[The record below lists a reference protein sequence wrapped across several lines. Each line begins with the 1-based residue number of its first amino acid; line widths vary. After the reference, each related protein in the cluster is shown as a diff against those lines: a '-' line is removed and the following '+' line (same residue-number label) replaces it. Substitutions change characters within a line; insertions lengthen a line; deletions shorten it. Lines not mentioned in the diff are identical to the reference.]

1 MKAAPPDKET
11 ARHKAL
17 CPSEILQMYPEE
29 TFDDFTRLAAQICD
43 TPAAVMTL
51 IDHNRLWFKSK
62 FGLTVTGTT
71 CEIGFCTHTLQQN
84 QVLVVQDALAD
95 ERFANDPSVTSEP
108 YIRFYAGAPLITSQG
123 QVLGALGVIDYV
135 PRELNLE
142 QLEGLQA
149 LSRQA
154 IAQLE
159 LRRNLADLAAQAT
172 QQSKQLEAKLDHR
185 QKEILDVFE
194 NGTVGLH
201 CLDANGFILW
211 ANQAELELLGYTRE
225 EFIGHHMANFYADKA
240 VSDDILQK
248 LSAKETLQNYEA
260 RLLCKDGSLR
270 YVLIETN
277 LLWEEGKFT
286 HMRCFTRDITAHKR
300 AEEAVQ
306 QAATENLRLARAVA
320 SASEGVIITDP
331 NQPDNPII
339 YVNPAFSQIT
349 GYQLEEVIGRNC
361 RFLQGSDTDPQTLEQ
376 IRHCI
381 AQRREFKATL
391 LNYRKDGQPFWN
403 ELKISP
409 VFSDEGSLL
418 YLVGLQTDITERKRA
433 EDALKESEN
442 RLRTIID
449 TEPECVKLVA
459 ADGTLLEMNAAG
471 LAMIE
476 VETAEEVIGKSVYSL
491 VAPEYK
497 EAFQA
502 FNEGICKFGNKG
514 SLEFE
519 LIGCKGTRRWM
530 ETHAVPLCNESNG
543 TLVQLAI
550 SRDITE
556 RKRAEEERDR
566 FFTLSLDM
574 LCIAGTDGY
583 FKRLNP
589 AWEKTLGYTQEEL
602 LSQPF
607 FNFVH
612 PEDRALTLAEVE
624 KLRTGAATI
633 YFENRYRAL
642 DGAYKWLAWTAIPLT
657 EEGLIYAIAR
667 DITCAKQ
674 IEQERLQLLQR
685 EQAAREAAQIA
696 HNRITNIL
704 ESITD
709 AFFTLDHEWRFTY
722 LNPQAEKLLCRTQER
737 LLGKR
742 LLDEFPEA
750 ASSAFSLEYHR
761 AISQNV
767 SVEFEEFYR
776 PLDAWFTVHAY
787 PSKEGLCVY
796 FNDITERKQA
806 QEALRS
812 SEERFR
818 LLAENSTDMISQHTT
833 EGIYLYASP
842 ACRTLLGY
850 APEDLIGHSA
860 YEFFHPDDL
869 AEIEKAHSAIL
880 DLPMTSTVTYRI
892 RCQDGRYIW
901 FETTSR
907 TVRDSET
914 GAVLEIY
921 AVSRDISDRKRA
933 EEALRESKERFRNLV
948 ETTSDWVWEVDE
960 NAVYT
965 YASPKVRDLL
975 GYEPEEVVGKTPFDF
990 MLPEEAARVSN
1001 IFDSIA
1007 AAQQPIKFLENI
1019 NIHKDGHLVV
1029 LESSG
1034 VPFFDAEGNFRGY
1047 RGMDRNITER
1057 KSVEAELRDLGAA
1070 LENAV
1075 EGISRLDTQG
1085 RYIAVNK
1092 AYANAVG
1099 YEPEEM
1105 IGMQWQVTV
1114 HPDDVE
1120 KLLVAYQQMLDLG
1133 KVEAEARG
1141 VRKDGSIFY
1150 EQVVM
1155 IAAYDSSKRFSGH
1168 HCFRKDITERKQAEQ
1183 KIREQAALLDVST
1196 EAIFVRDL
1204 NDQILFW
1211 NKGAERLYGWK
1222 AEEVLG
1228 KNVSELLY
1236 KKAAPDHKEMQRVFA
1251 ETGAWQGELH
1261 KVTKDGREL
1270 TVESR
1275 WTLVR
1280 DAQEQPKSILVVNT
1294 DITEKKKFEAQ
1305 FLRAQRMESIGTLA
1319 GGIAHD
1325 LNNVLAPILM
1335 AVQLLALKHQ
1345 DERSQQWLD
1354 ILETNAKRGADL
1366 VKQVVSFARGIE
1378 GDRTD
1383 VQIRHIISEIRQIAR
1398 ETFPKS
1404 IEVYIDVPQ
1413 ELWTVSGDTTQL
1425 HQVFMNLCVNA
1436 RDAMPDGG
1444 ILSISG
1450 KNIFIDE
1457 HYARINIDAQ
1467 VGSYIV
1473 ISVSDT
1479 GTGIPAEMLE
1489 RIFEP
1494 FFTTKEL
1501 GSGTGLGLSTV
1512 IGIIKSHRGFI
1523 NVYSEMG
1530 KGTEFKVYLPAKED
1544 TQIQLV
1550 EDFEL
1555 PQGNGELI
1563 LVVDDEAAIRKIT
1576 QISLETYG
1584 YKVLTASDGIEAI
1597 ALYAQHKK
1605 TISLV
1610 LIDMMMPEMD
1620 GPTTIRTLQ
1629 KIMPQVKIIA
1639 VSGLVSN
1646 DKLTQ
1651 MATLG
1656 VNAFLSKP
1664 YTTNDLLNTI
1674 SEVVNTGS

>member
-1 MKAAPPDKET
+1 
-11 ARHKAL
+11 
-17 CPSEILQMYPEE
+17 
-29 TFDDFTRLAAQICD
+29 
-43 TPAAVMTL
+43 
-51 IDHNRLWFKSK
+51 
-62 FGLTVTGTT
+62 
-71 CEIGFCTHTLQQN
+71 
-84 QVLVVQDALAD
+84 
-95 ERFANDPSVTSEP
+95 
-108 YIRFYAGAPLITSQG
+108 
-123 QVLGALGVIDYV
+123 
-135 PRELNLE
+135 
-142 QLEGLQA
+142 
-149 LSRQA
+149 
-154 IAQLE
+154 
-159 LRRNLADLAAQAT
+159 
-172 QQSKQLEAKLDHR
+172 
-185 QKEILDVFE
+185 
-194 NGTVGLH
+194 
-201 CLDANGFILW
+201 
-211 ANQAELELLGYTRE
+211 
-225 EFIGHHMANFYADKA
+225 
-240 VSDDILQK
+240 
-248 LSAKETLQNYEA
+248 
-260 RLLCKDGSLR
+260 
-270 YVLIETN
+270 
-277 LLWEEGKFT
+277 
-286 HMRCFTRDITAHKR
+286 
-300 AEEAVQ
+300 
-306 QAATENLRLARAVA
+306 
-320 SASEGVIITDP
+320 
-331 NQPDNPII
+331 
-339 YVNPAFSQIT
+339 
-349 GYQLEEVIGRNC
+349 
-361 RFLQGSDTDPQTLEQ
+361 
-376 IRHCI
+376 
-381 AQRREFKATL
+381 
-391 LNYRKDGQPFWN
+391 
-403 ELKISP
+403 
-409 VFSDEGSLL
+409 
-418 YLVGLQTDITERKRA
+418 
-433 EDALKESEN
+433 
-442 RLRTIID
+442 
-449 TEPECVKLVA
+449 
-459 ADGTLLEMNAAG
+459 
-471 LAMIE
+471 
-476 VETAEEVIGKSVYSL
+476 
-491 VAPEYK
+491 
-497 EAFQA
+497 
-502 FNEGICKFGNKG
+502 
-514 SLEFE
+514 
-519 LIGCKGTRRWM
+519 
-530 ETHAVPLCNESNG
+530 
-543 TLVQLAI
+543 
-550 SRDITE
+550 
-556 RKRAEEERDR
+556 
-566 FFTLSLDM
+566 
-574 LCIAGTDGY
+574 
-583 FKRLNP
+583 
-589 AWEKTLGYTQEEL
+589 
-602 LSQPF
+602 
-607 FNFVH
+607 
-612 PEDRALTLAEVE
+612 
-624 KLRTGAATI
+624 
-633 YFENRYRAL
+633 
-642 DGAYKWLAWTAIPLT
+642 
-657 EEGLIYAIAR
+657 
-667 DITCAKQ
+667 
-674 IEQERLQLLQR
+674 
-685 EQAAREAAQIA
+685 
-696 HNRITNIL
+696 
-704 ESITD
+704 
-709 AFFTLDHEWRFTY
+709 
-722 LNPQAEKLLCRTQER
+722 
-737 LLGKR
+737 
-742 LLDEFPEA
+742 
-750 ASSAFSLEYHR
+750 
-761 AISQNV
+761 
-767 SVEFEEFYR
+767 
-776 PLDAWFTVHAY
+776 
-787 PSKEGLCVY
+787 
-796 FNDITERKQA
+796 
-806 QEALRS
+806 
-812 SEERFR
+812 
-818 LLAENSTDMISQHTT
+818 
-833 EGIYLYASP
+833 
-842 ACRTLLGY
+842 
-850 APEDLIGHSA
+850 
-860 YEFFHPDDL
+860 
-869 AEIEKAHSAIL
+869 
-880 DLPMTSTVTYRI
+880 
-892 RCQDGRYIW
+892 
-901 FETTSR
+901 
-907 TVRDSET
+907 
-914 GAVLEIY
+914 
-921 AVSRDISDRKRA
+921 
-933 EEALRESKERFRNLV
+933 
-948 ETTSDWVWEVDE
+948 VDE

-1007 AAQQPIKFLENI
+1007 AAQQPIRFLENI

-1105 IGMQWQVTV
+1105 IGMQWQLSV

-1236 KKAAPDHKEMQRVFA
+1236 KKAAPHHKEMQRVLA

-1512 IGIIKSHRGFI
+1512 IGIIKSHGGFI

-1550 EDFEL
+1550 EDLEL

-1664 YTTNDLLNTI
+1664 YTTNDVLNTI
-1674 SEVVNTGS
+1674 SEVLNSQ